1 MKRSE
6 AKHHGILLVN
16 KPVGMSSHEVVD
28 CIRRL
33 FVQKAVGHAGTL
45 DPAAEG
51 LLVIMLGKGTKA
63 ASYLLNENKEYEAEI
78 RLGIESATYDG
89 EGVTADA
96 QLTPVPLVSRHELEQ
111 VLNAFRGTITQKVPP
126 FSAVHVDG
134 ERLYRKS
141 RRGEEVTVPERTVI
155 IETLDLLSHDSDRL
169 HLRVVCSKGTYIRSL
184 AHDIGGCL
192 GCGGY
197 LAALRRTRC
206 GKFRLDESYT
216 LDQLATVREQGG
228 LADLVIPIDCALGFS
243 AITVTDSFQS
253 HVMNGRRPKA
263 GDISAV
269 IGEFRSGDHILL
281 RDTKGCV
288 LAIATAV
295 VASGTLA
302 TNPESEVLKYDRVLA

>member
-6 AKHHGILLVN
+6 ARYHGILLVH
-16 KPVGMSSHEVVD
+16 KPVGMSSHAVVD
-28 CIRRL
+28 HVRRL

-63 ASYLLNENKEYEAEI
+63 APYLVNEDKEYEAEI

-89 EGVTADA
+89 EGLADDA
-96 QLTPVPLVSRHELEQ
+96 QPAPVPLLSEQELER
-111 VLNAFRGTITQKVPP
+111 VLAGFRGTITQKVPP

-141 RRGEEVTVPERTVI
+141 RRGEEVTVPERIVT
-155 IETLDLLSHDSDRL
+155 IEALDLLSRDGDNLR
-169 HLRVVCSKGTYIRSL
+169 LRVVCSKGTYIRSL
-184 AHDIGGCL
+184 AHDIGGLL
-192 GCGGY
+192 GCGAY

-206 GKFRLDESYT
+206 GRFRLEESHT
-216 LDQLATVREQGG
+216 LEQLAIAREQGG
-228 LADLVIPIDCALGFS
+228 LADLVMPIDRALGFS
-243 AITVTDSFQS
+243 AITVSDSFHS
-253 HVMNGRRPKA
+253 HAMNGRRPRA
-263 GDISAV
+263 CDISAV
-269 IGEFRSGDHILL
+269 VGEFRSGDHVLL

-295 VASGTLA
+295 VASGALA
-302 TNPESEVLKYDRVLA
+302 ANPKGEVLKYDRVLA